1 MALFDI
7 KKLVKKD
14 PTVPEDIK
22 ALIKRRRL
30 QLIIHS
36 CIYYRLNNN
45 LITDAT
51 YDKWAR
57 ELAKLHQ
64 KYGVIKINCY
74 DEYFNDWVFAL
85 GKTYSG
91 FQLPINN
98 SEIIAL
104 AGDLIS
110 YEHKN
115 VKPKLKIQS
124 LFQFR
129 KSGLKN

>member
-1 MALFDI
+1 MTLFDI

-110 YEHKN
+110 YEHKK
-115 VKPKLKIQS
+115 VQ
-124 LFQFR
+124 
-129 KSGLKN
+129 